1 MRIRE
6 SLNSDFWHPVKTIY
20 GKISNEDWTRSM
32 SLVLADPVH
41 WPNLLREGAQVIAR
55 YQHTEDIH
63 TIHPWS
69 AFWQKCQS
77 LSNTVQS
84 CTTAFYSET
93 VKQHLPLWQVRRTG
107 WTRVIPAY
115 QNGTNTAD
123 QVENVAQHSYK
134 TALLASALCPDNS
147 IDAFVMGIIHDLA
160 EIQVGDIPPAQVKDK
175 AQKHAEERRVFRRLM
190 ADSECSAETA
200 ERLIALFDA
209 YTYDNTDTAHIVHIA
224 DKLDMALQALFYEDI
239 HHIDLQEFLDSAQNI
254 IENSPAYAA
263 IRTTW
268 HV

>member
-1 MRIRE
+1 
-6 SLNSDFWHPVKTIY
+6 
-20 GKISNEDWTRSM
+20 M

-41 WPNLLREGAQVIAR
+41 WPNLLREGAQLIAR
-55 YQHTEDIH
+55 YQLTEDIH
-63 TIHPWS
+63 PIHPWS
-69 AFWQKCQS
+69 EFWQNCQI

-84 CTTAFYSET
+84 CAAFFPAET
-93 VKQHLPLWQVRRTG
+93 IRHHLPLWKVRRTG

-134 TALLASALCPDNS
+134 TALLASALCPDHRT
-147 IDAFVMGIIHDLA
+147 DAFVMGMIHDLA
-160 EIQVGDIPPAQVKDK
+160 EIQIGDIPPAQVKDK
-175 AQKHAEERRVFRRLM
+175 AQKHAEEQRAFRRLM
-190 ADSECSAETA
+190 TDSGCQAETA
-200 ERLIALFDA
+200 ARLIALFDA
-209 YTYDNTDTAHIVHIA
+209 YTFDNTDTAHIVHIA
-224 DKLDMALQALFYEDI
+224 DKLDMALQALFYEDM

-254 IENSPAYAA
+254 IENSPAFAA